1 MCAGFGGLFGGLG
14 LAARIRAPRLPR
26 RPRRLSSSAWRARER
41 RTLGERSGAH
51 RPVMRLGPQLP
62 TCIAAGG
69 AGSSGDSLEVE
80 GKRGVLRARCC
91 VGWFS
96 RAKGSNSFCWSV
108 TSKLA
113 FRLRFVFAARRGQRG
128 KTTQPC
134 RRQCWR
140 SCPRAWK
147 RSSLSPLS
155 ISGDAQDSRSPSLPS
170 GTVPLPSQS
179 FVWCADAATCL
190 AARTLRPRG
199 AQTSRSRQTWTW
211 TRWLRV
217 TSTAFSALAVQARS
231 SCARTRASLRSSSVT
246 PPRTRRSPPFARR
259 RQC

>member
-1 MCAGFGGLFGGLG
+1 MCAGFGGLG

-26 RPRRLSSSAWRARER
+26 CSRRRSRRLSSSARRARER
-41 RTLGERSGAH
+41 RTQGERSGAH

-96 RAKGSNSFCWSV
+96 RAKGSNSFSWSV